1 MKLSGPLLAAAA
13 TALRAGRSSLNL
25 LLSAAWD
32 QSATLPVLPSG
43 ERLELRTR
51 DTKEAG
57 VGGRVW
63 ASAPVLCDWLL
74 TQDLRGERVL
84 ELGSGTGA
92 CGLFAAARGAEAVTL
107 TDGGPDV
114 LLELLASNVELN
126 RRHLGAAD
134 VRCQRLNWGE
144 GAEASLP
151 ADFSLV
157 LGADVTYD
165 DDAHAPL
172 CKTLAAVLAAQPK
185 APPRVVLAVEHGAPI
200 PVGKTFDVAGLFR
213 DDGVDHLVAAAMEE
227 RLVVAPLGEA
237 PAMDAFQWELGAFAD
252 AGPFLVEVSR
262 GVP

>member
-114 LLELLASNVELN
+114 LLELLAANVERN

-144 GAEASLP
+144 GAETSLP

-172 CKTLAAVLAAQPK
+172 CKTLAAVLAAQKK

-200 PVGKTFDVAGLFR
+200 PVGKSFDVAGLFR

-227 RLVVAPLGEA
+227 RLVVAPLGEE

-262 GVP
+262 GVG

>member
-1 MKLSGPLLAAAA
+1 M
-13 TALRAGRSSLNL
+13 R
-25 LLSAAWD
+25 
-32 QSATLPVLPSG
+32 PV
-43 ERLELRTR
+43 RRR
-51 DTKEAG
+51 
-57 VGGRVW
+57 
-63 ASAPVLCDWLL
+63 
-74 TQDLRGERVL
+74 
-84 ELGSGTGA
+84 
-92 CGLFAAARGAEAVTL
+92 RGAEAVTL

-114 LLELLASNVELN
+114 LLELLAANVERN

-134 VRCQRLNWGE
+134 VRRQRLNWGE

-213 DDGVDHLVAAAMEE
+213 DDGVDHPVAAAMEE
-227 RLVVAPLGEA
+227 RLVVAPLGEE

-262 GVP
+262 GVG